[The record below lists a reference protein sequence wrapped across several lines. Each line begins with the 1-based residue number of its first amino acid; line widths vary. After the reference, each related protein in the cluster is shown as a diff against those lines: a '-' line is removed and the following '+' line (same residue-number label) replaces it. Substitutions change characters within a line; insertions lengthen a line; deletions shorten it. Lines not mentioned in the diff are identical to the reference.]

1 MSLPERARRAKS
13 APMLHISA
21 LTYRLGERLLIEN
34 ASAALPS
41 GAHVGLVGRNG
52 AGKTTLF
59 RILRGELGPE
69 TGTIMVPKGA
79 RVGSVDQEAP
89 AGGQSLV
96 DFVLS
101 ADVERESLTAEAET
115 ATNPERIAEI
125 HTRLVDI
132 EAHNAPARAARI
144 LQGLGFDEA
153 AQARSLGEFSGGW
166 RMRVALAAV
175 LFSEPDILLLD
186 EPTNYLDLEGVL
198 WLTDYLKTCPATILV
213 ISHDRDLLD
222 DVAQQILHLDRGK
235 MTLWS
240 GGYSSFERLRR
251 EQQILAGKAAKK
263 QEEKRAHL
271 QAFVDRFRAKASKA
285 VQAQSRLKML
295 AKMEP
300 IAAVV
305 DDNVQPFKW
314 PPVVKRLS
322 PPIVTMDKVSAGYD
336 GRAVISR
343 IDLSLADDDRI
354 GLLGQNGNGKSTFA
368 KLVSGRLEP
377 LAGKMTRA
385 NKLQVGYFAQHQIDE
400 LEPGGSVYDH
410 VAERMRGEA
419 VSKIRGRA
427 AMIGFSGARADTKVD
442 SLSGGEKAR
451 LMMGLAAFDGP
462 QLLILD
468 EPTNHLDIDSRGELI
483 EAINDYEGACIL
495 VSHDRRLLEATV
507 DRLWVA
513 ANGTVKPFEGDLA
526 DYSRFVLSGAEPKQR
541 RKREFEAQP
550 SVSKA
555 EARAS
560 ADQAG
565 NRRARRQDEP
575 LPGSPPP
582 DRRRADASERARRRC
597 GQDGRSRG
605 EARRARA
612 HDRGDRKGV
621 VRTDGRGRTDMTG
634 RRCEVWRG
642 RSYSAHDSHRI
653 RRRADALAGQLRR
666 PARSAGAYRESQR
679 RSPRPRQRDAD
690 HRTLVRRSPA
700 GRSGAHRR
708 RAGER
713 TQTNR
718 QAPRCGPRSTS
729 SRTSRSA
736 IVAFGS
742 SAATMCCLRPTI
754 GTCRR
759 GSRPR

>member
-1 MSLPERARRAKS
+1 
-13 APMLHISA
+13 MLHISA
-21 LTYRLGERLLIEN
+21 LTYRLGERLLIDN
-34 ASAALPS
+34 ASAALAS
-41 GAHVGLVGRNG
+41 GAHFGLVGRNG

-59 RILRGELGPE
+59 RLLRGELAPE
-69 TGTIMVPKGA
+69 GGAVIIPKGA
-79 RVGSVDQEAP
+79 RVGSVEQEAP
-89 AGGQSLV
+89 AGGESLV

-101 ADVERESLTAEAET
+101 ADIERAALMTEAET
-115 ATNPERIAEI
+115 ASDPERIAEI

-144 LQGLGFDEA
+144 LKGLGFDEA

-175 LFSEPDILLLD
+175 LFSQPDLLLLD

-240 GGYSSFERLRR
+240 GGYTSFERLRH

-295 AKMEP
+295 AKMAP
-300 IAAVV
+300 VAAIV

-314 PPVVKRLS
+314 PPVAKRLS
-322 PPIVTMDKVSAGYD
+322 PPIVSMDKVSAGYD
-336 GRAVISR
+336 GRAVIGR

-368 KLVSGRLEP
+368 KLVAGRLEP
-377 LAGKMTRA
+377 MAGKMTRA
-385 NKLQVGYFAQHQIDE
+385 NRLQVGYFAQHQIDE

-507 DRLWVA
+507 DRLWLA
-513 ANGTVKPFEGDLA
+513 ANETVKPFEGDLA
-526 DYSRFVLSGAEPKQR
+526 DYSRFVLSGAEPQQR
-541 RKREFEAQP
+541 RKRESEPAPLTKPRREPQP
-550 SVSKA
+550 IKREIA
-555 EARAS
+555 ALEDKMNRFQDLLRRIDDALTQAS
-560 ADQAG
+560 ARGGDA
-565 NRRARRQDEP
+565 AKMAD
-575 LPGSPPP
+575 LAAK
-582 DRRRADASERARRRC
+582 RADLERAIIAT
-597 GQDGRSRG
+597 
-605 EARRARA
+605 EKAWFEL
-612 HDRGDRKGV
+612 
-621 VRTDGRGRTDMTG
+621 T
-634 RRCEVWRG
+634 
-642 RSYSAHDSHRI
+642 
-653 RRRADALAGQLRR
+653 ADA
-666 PARSAGAYRESQR
+666 E
-679 RSPRPRQRDAD
+679 
-690 HRTLVRRSPA
+690 
-700 GRSGAHRR
+700 
-708 RAGER
+708 
-713 TQTNR
+713 
-718 QAPRCGPRSTS
+718 QA
-729 SRTSRSA
+729 
-736 IVAFGS
+736 
-742 SAATMCCLRPTI
+742 
-754 GTCRR
+754 
-759 GSRPR
+759 